1 METKATNLAAITDQ
15 SLNQQPQQHPA
26 PPESAPRAARVVEGA
41 EDQADIRLIIEELDG
56 SYVYKTV
63 DRRTGDIVAQY
74 PREELLKMRE
84 EDDYAAG
91 AVISAKI

>member
-15 SLNQQPQQHPA
+15 NLNQQQHPA
-26 PPESAPRAARVVEGA
+26 PPEPAPRAARVAEGA
-41 EDQADIRLIIEELDG
+41 EDQADIRLIIEEQGG

-84 EDDYAAG
+84 EDGYAAG
-91 AVISAKI
+91 TVIRAKI

>member
-1 METKATNLAAITDQ
+1 METKATKLAAITDQ
-15 SLNQQPQQHPA
+15 NRNQQPQQHPA
-26 PPESAPRAARVVEGA
+26 PPEPAPRAARVAEGA

-91 AVISAKI
+91 AVIRAKI

>member
-15 SLNQQPQQHPA
+15 NLNQHQHHA
-26 PPESAPRAARVVEGA
+26 PPEPASRPAKVAEGA
-41 EDQADIRLIIEELDG
+41 EDQADIRLIIEEQDG

-84 EDDYAAG
+84 EDGYAAG
-91 AVISAKI
+91 TVIRAKI